1 MLDYYH
7 IFPKHSKYIFGQSLI
22 EILGHVI
29 LDLGVNLELSK
40 LWVMKDWPMPAT
52 IRELSAFLGLTRF
65 YRKFI
70 KGYAITASPLTD
82 LLKKDG
88 FIVDG
93 APNSL

>member
-1 MLDYYH
+1 
-7 IFPKHSKYIFGQSLI
+7 
-22 EILGHVI
+22 
-29 LDLGVNLELSK
+29 
-40 LWVMKDWPMPAT
+40 MPAT

-65 YRKFI
+65 YCKFI